1 MSIIILKEL
10 LFICADVAEK
20 EKPASSARSMFGYL
34 HPCLS
39 IFLIRLIHKWRMFS
53 SLVLSYVKVAKDF
66 LATEG
71 KPNLARL
78 MDKETKH
85 ALQIT

>member
-1 MSIIILKEL
+1 
-10 LFICADVAEK
+10 
-20 EKPASSARSMFGYL
+20 
-34 HPCLS
+34 
-39 IFLIRLIHKWRMFS
+39 MFS